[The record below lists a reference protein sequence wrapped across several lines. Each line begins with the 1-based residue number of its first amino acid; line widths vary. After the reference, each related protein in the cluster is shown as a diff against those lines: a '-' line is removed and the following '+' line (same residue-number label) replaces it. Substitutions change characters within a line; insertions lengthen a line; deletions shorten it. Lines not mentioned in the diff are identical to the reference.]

1 MFLLLF
7 LVTVVLNG
15 VRSQRNYFSEMRYR
29 QERLNSAIMAASLK
43 ERVAHINGFDFSII
57 EEKNK
62 LVILEK
68 GEVVLDLQ
76 EVNP

>member
-1 MFLLLF
+1 
-7 LVTVVLNG
+7 
-15 VRSQRNYFSEMRYR
+15 
-29 QERLNSAIMAASLK
+29 MAASLK